1 MNDLKL
7 RNTAVAA
14 LGVAL
19 AITSFGVVQANSMP
33 NNSKPPVATKKT
45 PAKPAGSSQGTPT
58 APSTGAPTGAPTAPP
73 TGAPTAPPTGGT
85 PTGTGNIVELASS
98 STQFTKLVAAVKA
111 AELVEALSSEGPYTL
126 FAPNDKA
133 FAKLPKGTLE
143 KLLKPANK
151 AQLQSVLK
159 YHVIAGAVMA
169 ADVKSGKVATAEGSS
184 IKVVAANGAVT
195 VNGAKVIKADNKAS
209 NGVVHVIDTVL
220 IPANLKLK

>member
-45 PAKPAGSSQGTPT
+45 PAKPAGSAQGTPT
-58 APSTGAPTGAPTAPP
+58 APSTGTPTAPP

-85 PTGTGNIVELASS
+85 PTGTGNIVDLASS
-98 STQFTKLVAAVKA
+98 SAQFTKLVAAVKA

-143 KLLKPANK
+143 KLLKSANK
-151 AQLQSVLK
+151 AQLQRVLK

-169 ADVKSGKVATAEGSS
+169 SDVKSGKVATAEGGS
-184 IKVVAANGAVT
+184 IKVVAADGAVT